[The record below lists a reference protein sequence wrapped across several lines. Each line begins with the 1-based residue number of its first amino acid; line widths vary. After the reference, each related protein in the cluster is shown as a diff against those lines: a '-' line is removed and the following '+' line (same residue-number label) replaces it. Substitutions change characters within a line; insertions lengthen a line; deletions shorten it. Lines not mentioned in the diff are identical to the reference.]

1 MLRGKIGLLSEKVVT
16 EFIVIVESGADA
28 RTATKLAERV
38 LVERVDWLD
47 EDNLQYCFRW
57 SGLQNGTQHSCWSD
71 IGKIIDEAKEQ
82 LRFKPPR
89 FLGHDRK
96 GEPLKADGAISVK
109 VLNLVRFLQR
119 TRQLKAVLFIRDLD
133 NQPERRQ
140 GLEQA
145 RLEQVNRQPL
155 LEIIIGTANPKREAW
170 VLNGFVPLN
179 PQEKKILAEIK
190 TRLTFDPCTESHR
203 LRSTSRKEPD
213 RMRNAKVIVEQLTD
227 GDMRREQQ
235 CWEDTDLEVLRER
248 SIHTGLLDYICEVE
262 QRLPD
267 LIQ

>member
-1 MLRGKIGLLSEKVVT
+1 MLRAKIGLLQEKEVI

-38 LVERVDWLD
+38 LVEKVDWLD
-47 EDNLQYCFRW
+47 EDNLQYVFQW

-119 TRQLKAVLFIRDLD
+119 TRQIKAILFIRDLD

-179 PQEKKILAEIK
+179 QKERQILEAIK

-203 LRSTSRKEPD
+203 LRSTSLKEAG
-213 RMRNAKVIVEQLTD
+213 RMRNPKVIVEQLTN
-227 GDMRREQQ
+227 GEMRREQQ
-235 CWEDTDLEVLRER
+235 CWEDTDLELLRER
-248 SIHTGLLDYICEVE
+248 GVHTGLLDYIGELE
-262 QRLPD
+262 QRLPA